1 MKFHI
6 VSKKPAILA
15 NQSSL
20 IPKES
25 HVHNNNEGETIKRD
39 ISVILAANF
48 GDEEHFLK
56 YQEDQLP
63 DGVDVPKLN
72 KRY

>member
-1 MKFHI
+1 M
-6 VSKKPAILA
+6 
-15 NQSSL
+15 

-25 HVHNNNEGETIKRD
+25 HVHNNNEGETIKKD
-39 ISVILAANF
+39 ISAILAANF